1 MNARETATLFQLN
14 VYERGT
20 FSAAKMAYKGVRGWT
35 SRGASPVGNLAEY
48 SLGYAVTVPV
58 SLTWSALFD
67 KLVKYKSKFMFN
79 RL

>member
-20 FSAAKMAYKGVRGWT
+20 FSVKMAYKGVRGRT
-35 SRGASPVGNLAEY
+35 TRGASHVGNLAEY
-48 SLGYAVTVPV
+48 SLGYAVTVLV

-67 KLVKYKSKFMFN
+67 KPVKYKSKFMFS